1 MLRTN
6 SSTVRLVTARP
17 ESTLRSIAT
26 SALADTDRLAET
38 IVDVIGSEQ
47 PELVHD
53 PRTRDL
59 FQATVLD
66 NVISA
71 LRVISS
77 EGEDAEYAAPP
88 VAFDFA
94 RRLAQQGVPSTAML
108 RAYRLG
114 QAALVQHILTA
125 IAERDLSGA
134 EVAQASMEMSSFG
147 FSFIDTISEQVVAA
161 YQVERDAWLRQRNA
175 SRLAK
180 VQSVLSGKLVEGDEI
195 EKALGF
201 GLTRPHVGA
210 VVWSDQESADDADW
224 LGRLER
230 YVAQL
235 ATALGAAPRAVL
247 SVAPDDTTVWAWIPT
262 AAVDVDAVSA
272 RMDEHRGSLRAAIGE
287 PASGVSGFRVTHQ
300 QARQAQSLA
309 MTADPAAARPFIAS
323 SQLGPLALVAS
334 DADGVRAWVRNV
346 LGGLAEDD
354 ENSARL
360 RETVWAYLSSGSS
373 PNTAAAEL
381 HLHKNTIQYRIRKAE
396 QARGRPF
403 EDGRI
408 DVEVA
413 LLACRLLGSTVLTPV
428 AR

>member
-1 MLRTN
+1 
-6 SSTVRLVTARP
+6 VTAP
-17 ESTLRSIAT
+17 PVDTLRDIAT
-26 SALADTDRLAET
+26 SALADTDPLTEAILEA
-38 IVDVIGSEQ
+38 IGT
-47 PELVHD
+47 ELPDLVQD
-53 PRTRDL
+53 QRTREL
-59 FQATVLD
+59 FDATVLD

-71 LRVISS
+71 LRAISTG
-77 EGEDAEYAAPP
+77 GEDVAYAAPP
-88 VAFDFA
+88 VALDFA
-94 RRLAQQGVPSTAML
+94 RRLAQQGVPITAML

-114 QAALVQHILTA
+114 QAALVEHVLNA
-125 IAERDLSGA
+125 IAERGLSGA
-134 EVAQASMEMSSFG
+134 DVAQASKALSAFG

-175 SRLAK
+175 SRFAK
-180 VQSVLSGKLVEGDEI
+180 VQSVLNGKLVEGDDI

-201 GLTRPHVGA
+201 GLSRPHVGA
-210 VVWSDQESADDADW
+210 VVWSDQEAADEADR

-247 SVAPDDTTVWAWIPT
+247 SVAPDDATVWAWIP
-262 AAVDVDAVSA
+262 AADIDIDDLAH
-272 RMDEHRGSLRAAIGE
+272 RMDEHRGALRAAIGE
-287 PASGVSGFRVTHQ
+287 PASGVSGFRLTHH

-309 MTADPAAARPFIAS
+309 MAADPADARPLLAS

-334 DADGVRAWVRNV
+334 DADGVRAWVHNV

-354 ENSARL
+354 ENNARL

-396 QARGRPF
+396 EARGRPF
-403 EDGRI
+403 EDGRL

-413 LLACRLLGSTVLTPV
+413 LLACRLLGATVLSPSKA